1 MHLLTNDV
9 FQDICVCGWPVMK
22 CKNNSFL
29 NEECFKISVMAE
41 CMEMCDLYVMEQID
55 RLF

>member
-1 MHLLTNDV
+1 MHHLTNDV

-22 CKNNSFL
+22 YKNNIL
-29 NEECFKISVMAE
+29 NEDCFKISIMVE
-41 CMEMCDLYVMEQID
+41 CMEMCDLYVVEQIV

>member
-1 MHLLTNDV
+1 MHHLTNDV
-9 FQDICVCGWPVMK
+9 FQDICVCGWPVIK

-29 NEECFKISVMAE
+29 NEDWFKISVMAE
-41 CMEMCDLYVMEQID
+41 CMEMCDRYVMEQIH